1 MSRTHENTQASKT
14 INNALADTNQRVN
27 KTRIK
32 KPLDKKPVINTL
44 VVVGLGLI
52 GGSLALALKKAQACN
67 KVIGISRKPA
77 VAQRALERAIADE
90 VFASIT
96 EVASELGAGDVIFIA
111 VPTLSV
117 RDVLKEIHAS
127 VSTDVTITDGASVKG
142 SVLEDVKAVYGNVPP
157 QVVLG
162 HPIAGS
168 EQSGVEAAKADLYAH
183 HRIILT
189 PTEQTG
195 KQHLARVTA
204 MWQIINAE
212 VLELDVQNHD
222 AILGA
227 TSHLPHVIAFSLV
240 DTLAHDSH
248 NEDIFRYAAGG
259 FRDFTRIAS
268 SDVVMWRDIMLA
280 NQQAVLE
287 AIDLFSGN
295 LAQLRNT
302 IAQGDSQA
310 LTEIFGRAKIARD
323 QFTHLLDERK
333 ASLKARA
340 SSLDDEL

>member
-1 MSRTHENTQASKT
+1 MSGNSHENTSANT
-14 INNALADTNQRVN
+14 
-27 KTRIK
+27 
-32 KPLDKKPVINTL
+32 PMMNTL
-44 VVVGLGLI
+44 VVIGLGLI
-52 GGSLALALKKAQACN
+52 GGSLALALKKANACH
-67 KVIGISRKPA
+67 KVIGIARKPD
-77 VAQRALERAIADE
+77 VAKRALERGIADE
-90 VFASIT
+90 VFTSIT
-96 EVASELGAGDVIFIA
+96 EVAGRLGAGDVIFIA
-111 VPTLSV
+111 VPTLTV
-117 RDVLKEIHAS
+117 REVLGEIQRC
-127 VSTDVTITDGASVKG
+127 VSAEVTITDGASVKG
-142 SVLEDVKAVYGNVPP
+142 SVLDDVKAVYGCVPP

-168 EQSGVEAAKADLYAH
+168 EQSGVEAAKADLYEH

-189 PTEQTG
+189 PTEHTG
-195 KQHLARVTA
+195 KQHLARITA
-204 MWQIINAE
+204 MWQEINAE
-212 VLELDVQNHD
+212 VLELDVENHD

-280 NQQAVLE
+280 NKKAVLE
-287 AIDLFSGN
+287 SIDLFSDN

-302 IAQGDSQA
+302 IAAGDSQG
-310 LTEIFGRAKIARD
+310 LTEIFGRSKIARD

-333 ASLKARA
+333 ASLKAKA
-340 SSLDDEL
+340 SSIDDEL

>member
-1 MSRTHENTQASKT
+1 MSGFMGVNDPNSQASQT
-14 INNALADTNQRVN
+14 
-27 KTRIK
+27 
-32 KPLDKKPVINTL
+32 KPTVTQSIASTPVVNTL
-44 VVVGLGLI
+44 VVIGLGLI
-52 GGSLALALKKAQACN
+52 GGSLALALQKAKACR
-67 KVIGISRKPA
+67 KVVGIARNA
-77 VAQRALERAIADE
+77 EVAQRALERGIADE

-96 EVASELGAGDVIFIA
+96 EVAAKLGAGDVIFIA
-111 VPTLSV
+111 VPTLAI
-117 RDVLKEIHAS
+117 RQVLGDIKS
-127 VSTDVTITDGASVKG
+127 CVSPAVTITDGASVKG
-142 SVLEDVKAVYGNVPP
+142 SVLSDVKAVYGQVPP

-168 EQSGVEAAKADLYAH
+168 EQSGVEAAKADLYAY

-189 PTEQTG
+189 PTEHTG
-195 KQHLARVTA
+195 SGHLALVRA
-204 MWQIINAE
+204 MWQVVNAE
-212 VLELDVQNHD
+212 VLELDIENHD

-280 NQQAVLE
+280 NKKAVLE

-295 LAQLRNT
+295 LAQLRST
-302 IAQGDSQA
+302 IEHGDSEG
-310 LTEIFGRAKIARD
+310 LTEIFSRAKVARD

-333 ASLKARA
+333 ANLKAKA
-340 SSLDDEL
+340 AFSNNEL